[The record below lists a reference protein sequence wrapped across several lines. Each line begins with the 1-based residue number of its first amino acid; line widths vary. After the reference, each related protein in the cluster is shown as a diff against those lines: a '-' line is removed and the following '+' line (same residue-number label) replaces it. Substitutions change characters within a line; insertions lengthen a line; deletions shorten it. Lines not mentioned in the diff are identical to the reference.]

1 MRLRGKAGWV
11 AEATIG
17 ADRYGETFIWM
28 DGEPYPQSDAEYAGF
43 VAIEQ
48 TDEERRLL
56 IANGY
61 AFVVPH

>member
-1 MRLRGKAGWV
+1 
-11 AEATIG
+11 
-17 ADRYGETFIWM
+17 M

-43 VAIEQ
+43 VAIEL

-61 AFVVPH
+61 AFMVPH